1 MATTSMGALRRVL
14 PPRAQFARARGFRRR
29 RASIPPRSSR
39 APVDAVALFRAD
51 ADDFELLR
59 SLGQVSYAVEGSA
72 ERTLTWT
79 GGEDGSVP
87 DSFSVTGSG
96 GVAAG
101 DAVMKLYAGKVIGWD
116 DGGERSN
123 AVPDVLLKEYVNAAA
138 APMADAEVEAY
149 MALYGDPRDSTI
161 GQRWDGV
168 PVGEPFDPASLPV
181 VPLVAFFS
189 SRPVGGAPDGPGS
202 LWTVQAWGPGGLTRL
217 TDYPSRRQEPS
228 EAKWWPPVQRVRD
241 TGLGPRHRFA
251 RNAIRGVFD
260 AVAAIHRRG
269 VAHNAIDATSFQLNT
284 TDDREADDV
293 EVRLMNFGFAAPLT
307 EETRRGDVRAA
318 AVVAAEV
325 VFGAFAL
332 GGPDHRTSAASLASL
347 FDRVFALDPK
357 RAREYCVEEPDW
369 ASAVEFWDYRDR
381 QGDGWAI
388 LTDAW
393 RGDASAE
400 DILARLEAIETPYD

>member
-1 MATTSMGALRRVL
+1 M
-14 PPRAQFARARGFRRR
+14 
-29 RASIPPRSSR
+29 
-39 APVDAVALFRAD
+39 FRAD

-149 MALYGDPRDSTI
+149 VALYGDPRDSTI
-161 GQRWDGV
+161 GQRWDG

-189 SRPVGGAPDGPGS
+189 SRPCAAPGRPGIPLDRPGVGPGRPDRLADYPTAPGALRGEVVASRAGGARHRLGS
-202 LWTVQAWGPGGLTRL
+202 A
-217 TDYPSRRQEPS
+217 
-228 EAKWWPPVQRVRD
+228 
-241 TGLGPRHRFA
+241 HRFA
-251 RNAIRGVFD
+251 RSAIRASSAPSPRFT
-260 AVAAIHRRG
+260 AEAWRT
-269 VAHNAIDATSFQLNT
+269 AIDATSFQLNT
-284 TDDREADDV
+284 MDDREADDV

-307 EETRRGDVRAA
+307 EETRR
-318 AVVAAEV
+318 
-325 VFGAFAL
+325 
-332 GGPDHRTSAASLASL
+332 
-347 FDRVFALDPK
+347 
-357 RAREYCVEEPDW
+357 
-369 ASAVEFWDYRDR
+369 
-381 QGDGWAI
+381 
-388 LTDAW
+388 
-393 RGDASAE
+393 
-400 DILARLEAIETPYD
+400 

>member
-1 MATTSMGALRRVL
+1 M
-14 PPRAQFARARGFRRR
+14 
-29 RASIPPRSSR
+29 
-39 APVDAVALFRAD
+39 DAVALFRAD

-168 PVGEPFDPASLPV
+168 PVGEPFDPRPACGASRRLLLFP
-181 VPLVAFFS
+181 
-189 SRPVGGAPDGPGS
+189 PVGGARTARDPSG
-202 LWTVQAWGPGGLTRL
+202 
-217 TDYPSRRQEPS
+217 PSRRG
-228 EAKWWPPVQRVRD
+228 A
-241 TGLGPRHRFA
+241 
-251 RNAIRGVFD
+251 
-260 AVAAIHRRG
+260 
-269 VAHNAIDATSFQLNT
+269 
-284 TDDREADDV
+284 
-293 EVRLMNFGFAAPLT
+293 
-307 EETRRGDVRAA
+307 RAA
-318 AVVAAEV
+318 
-325 VFGAFAL
+325 
-332 GGPDHRTSAASLASL
+332 
-347 FDRVFALDPK
+347 
-357 RAREYCVEEPDW
+357 
-369 ASAVEFWDYRDR
+369 
-381 QGDGWAI
+381 
-388 LTDAW
+388 
-393 RGDASAE
+393 
-400 DILARLEAIETPYD
+400 